1 MSHVE
6 TMVSFILW
14 HLAIYPRAVC
24 EGQDGLMK
32 NPGSH
37 ELTGP
42 GLESN
47 FSSSPPGLPPYLATW
62 ENNVPFK
69 VQSRFESVAITQAFF
84 WVPGWFFPCPPK
96 MDKSYPRTVD
106 L

>member
-1 MSHVE
+1 MHILYLLNIFYFDIPTFFSKNFLIEWMSHVE

-42 GLESN
+42 GLGSN
-47 FSSSPPGLPPYLATW
+47 FSSSPPGLPPYLA
-62 ENNVPFK
+62 
-69 VQSRFESVAITQAFF
+69 A
-84 WVPGWFFPCPPK
+84 
-96 MDKSYPRTVD
+96 
-106 L
+106 